1 MSTVIVETNKLLPI
15 LDSVK
20 HMKSEYII
28 IPRNLLQQS
37 YESSI
42 LGVSYNAI
50 VTVGDYLAFKNPY
63 YYELWRE
70 PSLKYIAL
78 ASKDIKNFFQMHKEY
93 RSRFYSSYAQPTE
106 LAIDTNEY
114 VVNNTRV
121 SIGYSLSAVDHSIN
135 QLSQAEAAIRNGAL
149 ARISLVPYNEFLCKV
164 NVMMFNDHNSLPIIP
179 MCNVGSN
186 KDFMDIM
193 NAKAEVGSVIWIPV
207 IGGLSPLTA
216 QQYAM
221 SLPTTLMRVNN
232 DDQVYCM
239 IKDRIPDQNGSCFM
253 VNFRLEKPKSKC
265 VINLFMMMLKVV

>member
-1 MSTVIVETNKLLPI
+1 MSTVIVEANKLLPI

-28 IPRNLLQQS
+28 IPRNFLQQS

-50 VTVGDYLAFKNPY
+50 VTIGNFLAFKDPY
-63 YYELWRE
+63 YYELWRD
-70 PSLKYIAL
+70 PALKYIAL

-93 RSRFYSSYAQPTE
+93 RTRFYSSYAQPTE
-106 LAIDTNEY
+106 LAIATNDY
-114 VVNNTRV
+114 IVNNTRI
-121 SIGYSLSAVDHSIN
+121 SIGFSLAAVDHSIN
-135 QLSQAEAAIRNGAL
+135 QLNQTEATVRNQAL
-149 ARISLVPYNEFLCKV
+149 ARIPMFPYNEFLCKT
-164 NVMMFNDHNSLPIIP
+164 NVMMFYDRNSLPIIP

-186 KDFMDIM
+186 KEFMNIM

-207 IGGLSPLTA
+207 IGGLSPLAA

-221 SLPTTLMRVNN
+221 SLPTTLMRINN

-239 IKDRIPDQNGSCFM
+239 IKDRIPDQGGSCFI
-253 VNFRLEKPKSKC
+253 VNFRLEKPKAKC
-265 VINLFMMMLKVV
+265 VINLYMMMLKVV